1 MKKTWVALAVA
12 GAFVAG
18 TAQAQSSV
26 TLYGILDVNYMWE
39 EKPTCFP
46 SGVSGTC
53 PAGTTDVRQESLSAI
68 NSGHQSGNRWGL
80 RGSEDLGGGM
90 KAIFALESGFDLDR
104 GTMGQGGRLFGRQAW
119 AGISTN
125 MGAVVAGRLAS
136 FSSGTGSFDMFG
148 RTDPFLT
155 GFGLASL
162 GNTFYS
168 ANALRVDNAI
178 AYQSPKWAGFQGGI
192 GYSFN
197 VNGAE
202 TAPNGSNTSAL
213 ISAVTWEAG
222 PFWVSV
228 TYDAV
233 SFADDT
239 RRPDQKHLQVG
250 ATFDLGPVRLHGG
263 YANQSNIS
271 GVGLVSGGSGA
282 FIPLPSQL
290 PSYDNNSYMAGVTW
304 KLGAFTLLGSYQWS
318 GADGQSYTTIAG
330 GPTLNFDPDYSVFGI
345 GATYNLS
352 RRTNLYASYA
362 ARNADGTLLDNRF
375 NYKQLALGVRHL
387 F

>member
-39 EKPTCFP
+39 DKPTN
-46 SGVSGTC
+46 V
-53 PAGTTDVRQESLSAI
+53 GTTAAPRVVQESASQI

-90 KAIFALESGFDLDR
+90 KAIFTVEGGFDLDR
-104 GTMGQGGRLFGRQAW
+104 GTLGQGGRIFGRQAW
-119 AGISTN
+119 VGLES
-125 MGAVVAGRLAS
+125 GWGSVVAGRLAT

-148 RTDPFLT
+148 RTDPFAT

-162 GNTFYS
+162 GQTFFS

-178 AYQSPKWAGFQGGI
+178 AYVSPKWSGFRGGV
-192 GYSFN
+192 GYSTRID
-197 VNGAE
+197 GAE
-202 TAPNGSNTSAL
+202 TAPSSSNTQAF
-213 ISAVTWEAG
+213 IAGANFEYG
-222 PFWVSV
+222 PFWIGM

-233 SFADDT
+233 DFADAT
-239 RRPDQKHLQVG
+239 PQRSDQKHLQVG
-250 ATFDLGPVRLHGG
+250 ATFDIGPVRLHGG

-271 GVGLVSGGSGA
+271 AVGVGGGAGA
-282 FIPLPSQL
+282 FIPIPSQL
-290 PSYDNNSYMAGVTW
+290 PSYDNNSFMAGVTW

-318 GADGQSYTTIAG
+318 GADGQPYTTVPG
-330 GPTLNFDPDYSVFGI
+330 GPTFNFDPDYSIWAVG
-345 GATYNLS
+345 GTYNLS

-362 ARNADGTLLDNRF
+362 QRDANGSLTSNAFDYTQF
-375 NYKQLALGVRHL
+375 AVGVRHL